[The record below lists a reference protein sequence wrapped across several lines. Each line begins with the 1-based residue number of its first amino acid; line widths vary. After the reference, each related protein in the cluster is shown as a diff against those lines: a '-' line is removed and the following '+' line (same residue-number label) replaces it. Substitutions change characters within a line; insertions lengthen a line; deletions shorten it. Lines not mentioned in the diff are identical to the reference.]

1 MTAIS
6 PKELPTS
13 REFISISIEQSLKV
27 QYWFP
32 MYGPQ
37 NINLSIPRKLARN
50 EKSQVPPD
58 LLNQKLCDGAIHL
71 CTPKFE
77 KPTDLKQ
84 TF

>member
-1 MTAIS
+1 
-6 PKELPTS
+6 
-13 REFISISIEQSLKV
+13 
-27 QYWFP
+27 

-58 LLNQKLCDGAIHL
+58 LLNQKLCDGATHL
-71 CTPKFE
+71 CTLTFE

-84 TF
+84 KF